1 MKICPTCGTKLDED
15 DIFCPECGAR
25 VDKKLKT
32 PFEKQRMK
40 KISNFLK
47 GFIIFFLFILIVFIL
62 LAFVGTMIARR

>member
-62 LAFVGTMIARR
+62 LVFIGTMIARR